1 MQYHHLPNKEDKQ
14 TKVHWPIRTIHVDQ
28 GQFHITNSHLEK
40 AAEVGMLALCVT
52 FISESARFMRSS
64 AAKGK

>member
-40 AAEVGMLALCVT
+40 AQQKLACWHFALH
-52 FISESARFMRSS
+52 S
-64 AAKGK
+64 